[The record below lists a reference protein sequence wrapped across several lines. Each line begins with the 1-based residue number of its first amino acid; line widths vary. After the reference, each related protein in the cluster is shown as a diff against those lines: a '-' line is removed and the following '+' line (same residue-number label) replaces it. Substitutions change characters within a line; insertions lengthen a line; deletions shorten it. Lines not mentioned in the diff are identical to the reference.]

1 MVNVFAK
8 NNHLVQIHV
17 FNSFATF
24 PLEEGSILWFELI
37 NPTAAELDCIAKNY
51 SLDISNR
58 EELEKSTMTKYF
70 ENSTSIT
77 INTFFIHKDDPLA
90 FHTEAITY
98 LITNNILFTIYD
110 GDCNLPIFEDMQKRI
125 LASPKKFQ
133 DGFDVLAK
141 ILELYFEQ
149 GADCLEEINREISTL
164 RKHIVLEQEELNHGE
179 ILITLSFLQEFNM
192 ELRDSLFDKRRII
205 TTLLKSNK
213 VDSETKKDFMIIL
226 KDFSSLVDFSTANLN
241 ALDNI
246 QNLFTSQVNV
256 EQNKII
262 KLFTVATMA
271 MMPPTL
277 IGTIYGMNFEVM
289 PELRWEFGYPM
300 AIVAM
305 VISTILPILY
315 FKKKGWL

>member
-1 MVNVFAK
+1 MINVFAK
-8 NNHLVQIHV
+8 NNHLVEIVDFHG
-17 FNSFATF
+17 FESF
-24 PLEEGSILWFELI
+24 PLDEQNILWFELI
-37 NPTAAELDCIAKNY
+37 NPTETELQCIVQNYHINTSQEEPEKSAIAKY
-51 SLDISNR
+51 W
-58 EELEKSTMTKYF
+58 

-77 INTFFIHKDDPLA
+77 INTYSVYKDTPLA
-90 FHTEAITY
+90 FHAEPMTY
-98 LITNNILFTIYD
+98 FISDNILFTLYN
-110 GDCNLPIFEDMQKRI
+110 GNLPIFEDVQKRI

-133 DGFDVLAK
+133 DGFDILSK
-141 ILELYFEQ
+141 ILELYFEK
-149 GADCLEEINREISTL
+149 GADYLEEVNRETSAL
-164 RKHIVLEQEELNHGE
+164 RKQIVLEPNICTHEDT
-179 ILITLSFLQEFNM
+179 LITLSFLQEFNM

-213 VDSETKKDFMIIL
+213 VDNETKKDFNIIL

-289 PELRWEFGYPM
+289 PELRWEFGYPLAVLTM
-300 AIVAM
+300 I
-305 VISTILPILY
+305 ISTILPILY

>member
-8 NNHLVQIHV
+8 NNNLVEVHV
-17 FNSFATF
+17 FSSFATLS
-24 PLEEGSILWFELI
+24 LEESNILWFELI
-37 NPTAAELDCIAKNY
+37 NPTQAELECIIQNY
-51 SLDISNR
+51 SLHIYKR
-58 EELEKSTMTKYF
+58 EDLEKSTMTKYW
-70 ENSTSIT
+70 ENSTSIM
-77 INTFFIHKDDPLA
+77 INTFFIHKDSPLA

-98 LITNNILFTIYD
+98 LLTENILFTIYE
-110 GDCNLPIFEDMQKRI
+110 GSLPIFEDVQKRI

-133 DGFDVLAK
+133 DGFDILAK
-141 ILELYFEQ
+141 ILELYFEK
-149 GADCLEEINREISTL
+149 GADCLEEVNRETSAL
-164 RKHIVLEQEELNHGE
+164 RKHIVLEQEELDHE
-179 ILITLSFLQEFNM
+179 DILITLSFLQEFTM

-213 VDSETKKDFMIIL
+213 VDSETKKDFTIIL
-226 KDFSSLVDFSTANLN
+226 KDFNSLVDFSTANLN

>member
-1 MVNVFAK
+1 MINVFAK
-8 NNHLVQIHV
+8 NNELVEV
-17 FNSFATF
+17 FAFHGFEDF
-24 PLEEGSILWFELI
+24 PFEERNILWYELV
-37 NPTAAELDCIAKNY
+37 NPTFAELACIAQNY
-51 SLDISNR
+51 NLNLYEDP
-58 EELEKSTMTKYF
+58 EKSAVVKYW

-77 INTFFIHKDDPLA
+77 INTYFIYKDSPLA
-90 FHTEAITY
+90 FHTQAITY
-98 LITNNILFTIYD
+98 FIANNILFTLYR
-110 GDCNLPIFEDMQKRI
+110 GDFPIFQEVQRRV
-125 LASPKKFQ
+125 LASPKKFH
-133 DGFDVLAK
+133 DGFDILAK
-141 ILELYFEQ
+141 ILELYFEK
-149 GADCLEEINREISTL
+149 GADCLEEVNRETSAL
-164 RKHIVLEQEELNHGE
+164 RKQIVFELEARTHEET
-179 ILITLSFLQEFNM
+179 LISLSFLQEFNM

-205 TTLLKSNK
+205 TALLKSNK
-213 VDSETKKDFMIIL
+213 VDSETKNDFNIIIKDFN
-226 KDFSSLVDFSTANLN
+226 SLVEFSTANLN

-289 PELRWEFGYPM
+289 PELRWEYGYPT

-305 VISTILPILY
+305 IVSTILPILY